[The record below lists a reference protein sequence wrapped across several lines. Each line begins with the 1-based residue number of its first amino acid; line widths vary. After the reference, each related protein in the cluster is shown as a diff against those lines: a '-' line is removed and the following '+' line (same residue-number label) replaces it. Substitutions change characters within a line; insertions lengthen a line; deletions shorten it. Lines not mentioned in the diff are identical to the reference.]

1 VSITFTKLFT
11 SITESTI
18 WREDDATRLMWI
30 TMLAMADSRGR
41 VFASVPGLADRARV
55 PVDRA
60 RIALGKFLAPDPD
73 SRTPDHEGR
82 RIEAIDGGWRLLNH
96 AKYRELRD
104 EEAIKESKR
113 KYINA
118 RRAKEREAKA
128 HGVEQSDVV
137 AHGTATVFKK
147 GEKSSKNEFATP
159 SKSLGANAVPHHVEK
174 VERGR
179 HNAEAD
185 SDAESDAFERKNE
198 RTHSAES
205 VSQSSNASEAIGIG
219 IPKAL
224 RIEPAFMESWNSYCQ
239 HVLEAKPRAEAVT
252 LLKRQ
257 LGLCAKWATDYGVE
271 NVVEKLDQALNH
283 SGTFIVDEDYVPPS
297 EDDIPF

>member
-1 VSITFTKLFT
+1 MSITFTKLFT

-113 KYINA
+113 NYINK
-118 RRAKEREAKA
+118 RRQRERAAKL
-128 HGVEQSDVV
+128 GVEQPDVV
-137 AHGTATVFKK
+137 ASGSHVVFQTGGKA
-147 GEKSSKNEFATP
+147 SKNGFSAP
-159 SKSLGANAVPHHVEK
+159 PKSLNANGVPHGVEK

-185 SDAESDAFERKNE
+185 SDADSDAFERKNE

-224 RIEPAFMESWNSYCQ
+224 RVEPAFMESWNSYCQ
-239 HVLEAKPRAEAVT
+239 NVLEAKPRAEAVM
-252 LLKRQ
+252 LLKKQ
-257 LGLCAKWATDYGVE
+257 LGLCAKWLKDYGVE
-271 NVVEKLDQALNH
+271 NVIEKLDQTINH
-283 SGTFIVDEDYVPPS
+283 SSTFIVDEDYVPPS
-297 EDDIPF
+297 GDDIPF